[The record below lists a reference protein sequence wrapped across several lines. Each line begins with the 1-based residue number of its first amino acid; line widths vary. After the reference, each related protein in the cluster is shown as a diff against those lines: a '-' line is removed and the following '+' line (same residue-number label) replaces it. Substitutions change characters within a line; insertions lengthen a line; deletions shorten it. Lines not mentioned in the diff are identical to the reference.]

1 MEKNPTV
8 RQSVRDRMA
17 DRIGTCRNTER
28 FNSHVVKLRP
38 VFPALH
44 HVYHVHHVYWT
55 PGYAATI
62 VCDKIHES
70 RLSASR
76 ACFRWTHCLRLSETH
91 ARLSRNR
98 VSTVCESCLFS
109 MNSLFATVWDSCSF
123 VEELSVDCLRVV
135 PVCQGTDNPFSH
147 NLYSFP
153 GLSSLI
159 KNRCDIFIANLLL
172 LLVGVCTK
180 QTLRVLINEINY
192 QWYTWSITIF

>member
-1 MEKNPTV
+1 MFTELLV
-8 RQSVRDRMA
+8 ARQRLCVIRYMSRDCLR
-17 DRIGTCRNTER
+17 
-28 FNSHVVKLRP
+28 VVP
-38 VFPALH
+38 VFDEL
-44 HVYHVHHVYWT
+44 T
-55 PGYAATI
+55 
-62 VCDKIHES
+62 VCDCLRLMLVCRGTEC

-98 VSTVCESCLFS
+98 V
-109 MNSLFATVWDSCSF
+109 
-123 VEELSVDCLRVV
+123 DCLRVV
-135 PVCQGTDNPFSH
+135 PVCQGTHNPFSH